1 MMSTMRWVVGAVA
14 AIAVAALI
22 SGGFRALEVRH
33 LKGEISQLERDRQ
46 RLVEYAGRL
55 SASRRVAQADVLEQ
69 RTDAQGRSVSAIL
82 WHEVD
87 ADGVLGSPQEIEVV
101 GDLVYF
107 EAAVIKFEHQL
118 VGDGDAERGASL
130 ALFRRV
136 FGEYQPAAS
145 ARELN
150 RCLADQLVSENADTF
165 DQRLWSMFWKMMDD
179 PRLAEK
185 YGVRVAQCEAPAV
198 RVKAGQVWEVSLDAV
213 GGLNLRLVRERRDVT
228 YRQHLRCEPAA

>member
-1 MMSTMRWVVGAVA
+1 MSTMRWVVGAVA

-22 SGGFRALEVRH
+22 SGGFRAFEVRH

-46 RLVEYAGRL
+46 RLVDYANRL

-87 ADGVLGSPQEIEVV
+87 ADGVLGPPQELEVV

-107 EAAVIKFEHQL
+107 EAAVIKFEQQL

-130 ALFRRV
+130 AIFRRV
-136 FGEYQPAAS
+136 FGEFQPAAS

-150 RCLADQLVSENADTF
+150 RSLADRLVNENADTF
-165 DQRLWSMFWKMMDD
+165 DLRLWSMFWKMMDD
-179 PRLAEK
+179 PQLAEK